1 LLEGQLR
8 ARFFALIP
16 CFFENYMPLNLIS
29 DSWIPVRLKDGSRRT
44 IAPHQMTDPE
54 IAAPDWPR
62 ADLNLACYELLIGMV
77 FMATPPEDD
86 FSWEGGRPDPVRLQE
101 RLAEYASAF
110 SLLGDGPKFLQDLE
124 DLPGAPSGP
133 DLLFVDS
140 AGGNTAKNNADLMVH
155 RDRYAAL
162 DLPLA
167 AMALYAFQQF
177 APSGGAGNRT
187 SMRGGGPLVT
197 LADPGTGLWDLVWAN
212 VPCGRPAN
220 PGDLP
225 WMRPTRTSQEDQ
237 SVGAGQAHPVEAFFG
252 MPRRLRLVAEP
263 DRVTGV
269 VQRPYGTNYGLW
281 RHPLSPYYRL
291 KEGAELLPR
300 HPATGRLPWRN
311 WIGIVLSDPKQ
322 ESGLRLRAACIEGFY
337 ERYGR
342 QAKRMIAAG
351 WAMDNMKPKDFL
363 WAELPLLTFDAAA
376 QRQAESMIGA
386 AETVAS
392 ALRRALT
399 ALVAEGSARDAE
411 YEQFWS
417 ATEGDFLDALA
428 VLSAPD
434 FDAAD
439 ISQKFLGA
447 LGRQALAQFDA
458 LALPGLYWKK
468 FPNIEDKKKKATGVL
483 KIVEERTTLMA
494 LVYGR
499 SKQGK
504 SLWAGLDVVP
514 PERATQR
521 EVMT

>member
-1 LLEGQLR
+1 
-8 ARFFALIP
+8 
-16 CFFENYMPLNLIS
+16 
-29 DSWIPVRLKDGSRRT
+29 
-44 IAPHQMTDPE
+44 
-54 IAAPDWPR
+54 
-62 ADLNLACYELLIGMV
+62 
-77 FMATPPEDD
+77 
-86 FSWEGGRPDPVRLQE
+86 
-101 RLAEYASAF
+101 
-110 SLLGDGPKFLQDLE
+110 
-124 DLPGAPSGP
+124 
-133 DLLFVDS
+133 
-140 AGGNTAKNNADLMVH
+140 
-155 RDRYAAL
+155 
-162 DLPLA
+162 
-167 AMALYAFQQF
+167 
-177 APSGGAGNRT
+177 
-187 SMRGGGPLVT
+187 
-197 LADPGTGLWDLVWAN
+197 
-212 VPCGRPAN
+212 
-220 PGDLP
+220 
-225 WMRPTRTSQEDQ
+225 
-237 SVGAGQAHPVEAFFG
+237 
-252 MPRRLRLVAEP
+252 
-263 DRVTGV
+263 
-269 VQRPYGTNYGLW
+269 
-281 RHPLSPYYRL
+281 
-291 KEGAELLPR
+291 
-300 HPATGRLPWRN
+300 
-311 WIGIVLSDPKQ
+311 
-322 ESGLRLRAACIEGFY
+322 
-337 ERYGR
+337 
-342 QAKRMIAAG
+342 MIAAG

-514 PERATQR
+514 PERTTQR